1 MIWNKLFF
9 KKKEILVRVMLF
21 MDNLFEQAKLGEA
34 ANRESC
40 LCRVV
45 GSISIRIDANQGP
58 FRRSQNEI

>member
-1 MIWNKLFF
+1 MPTFIQEPTF
-9 KKKEILVRVMLF
+9 IRYSRVF
-21 MDNLFEQAKLGEA
+21 MDNPFEQAKLGEA